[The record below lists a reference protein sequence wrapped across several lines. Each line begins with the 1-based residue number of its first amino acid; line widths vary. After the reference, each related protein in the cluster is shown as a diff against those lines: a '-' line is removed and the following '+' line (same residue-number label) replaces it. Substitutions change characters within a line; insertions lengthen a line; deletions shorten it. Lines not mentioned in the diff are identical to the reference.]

1 MFKGVCRDLPCG
13 PVYVSRGSITE
24 YTWEHS
30 HVPYWRCKGGYVR
43 PLYLDHGVCVRWLA
57 MGFSHAG
64 WGVLVFQR
72 ENPELVE
79 SETPE
84 APEEALNPMSQL
96 ARRVSSPVS
105 HPTLELDRGY
115 GEAPPGGASIL
126 DSQFFPPRFRGLG

>member
-1 MFKGVCRDLPCG
+1 M
-13 PVYVSRGSITE
+13 
-24 YTWEHS
+24 
-30 HVPYWRCKGGYVR
+30 R

-64 WGVLVFQR
+64 CGGGVLVFQR

-96 ARRVSSPVS
+96 ARRVSSPVLQS
-105 HPTLELDRGY
+105 LIQPWSLTEATVKPPEGRGF
-115 GEAPPGGASIL
+115 GGASIL

>member
-1 MFKGVCRDLPCG
+1 M
-13 PVYVSRGSITE
+13 
-24 YTWEHS
+24 
-30 HVPYWRCKGGYVR
+30 R
-43 PLYLDHGVCVRWLA
+43 PLYLHHGVCVRWLA
-57 MGFSHAG
+57 MGVSHAG

-105 HPTLELDRGY
+105 HPTLEPDRGY
-115 GEAPPGGASIL
+115 GEVPGGWWGIHS
-126 DSQFFPPRFRGLG
+126 

>member
-1 MFKGVCRDLPCG
+1 ML
-13 PVYVSRGSITE
+13 
-24 YTWEHS
+24 
-30 HVPYWRCKGGYVR
+30 GG
-43 PLYLDHGVCVRWLA
+43 
-57 MGFSHAG
+57 
-64 WGVLVFQR
+64 GVLVFQR

-105 HPTLELDRGY
+105 HPTLEPDRGY
-115 GEAPPGGASIL
+115 GEAPGAGGFGGVSIL

>member
-1 MFKGVCRDLPCG
+1 ML
-13 PVYVSRGSITE
+13 
-24 YTWEHS
+24 
-30 HVPYWRCKGGYVR
+30 GG
-43 PLYLDHGVCVRWLA
+43 
-57 MGFSHAG
+57 
-64 WGVLVFQR
+64 GVLVFQR

-105 HPTLELDRGY
+105 HPNLEPNRGY
-115 GEAPPGGASIL
+115 GEAPGWGWEVGGASIL